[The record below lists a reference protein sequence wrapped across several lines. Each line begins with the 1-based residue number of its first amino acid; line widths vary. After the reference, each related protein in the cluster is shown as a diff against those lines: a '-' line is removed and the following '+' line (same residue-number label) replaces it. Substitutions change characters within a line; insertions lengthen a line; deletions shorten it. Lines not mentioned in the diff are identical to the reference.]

1 MTSFSVTFQLRS
13 FYDDSSFDLSSLVKK
28 EYEGENLD
36 DIFEILEDT
45 DELDTIDDSV
55 VINNST
61 EIDPIEVNIEYVVI
75 EDEKGT
81 EVYRDEDFSD

>member
-61 EIDPIEVNIEYVVI
+61 EIDPIEVNIEYVAI

>member
-61 EIDPIEVNIEYVVI
+61 EMDPIEVNIEYVVI
-75 EDEKGT
+75 KDEKGT